1 MKIQTNTR
9 NSNIELARI
18 VAMAAIVIC
27 HFVCH
32 GVFKDCWPLNWTLLL
47 YLQYTTM
54 VLSAYLWMLLLSPI
68 INAGIDA
75 LSKNDIKNKI
85 IY

>member
-54 VLSAYLWMLLLSPI
+54 VLFRIPV
-68 INAGIDA
+68 DA
-75 LSKNDIKNKI
+75 TAKP
-85 IY
+85 YH